1 LRNANGLRA
10 LGVGAALVAL
20 GVLGVAGAASGSSAK
35 AKDDVA
41 KFSMERQGKKIF
53 FEGPGSVESGAKL
66 KVENNTNPRIIG
78 PHTFSIVERTA
89 LPKGLEEKRECAR
102 FQRICRRIA
111 EVHEAD
117 VQTGQVDAPN
127 VDNGKKGW
135 DKATTHKAD
144 GDTWFTQRRGD
155 KESRE
160 VSASGGENLW
170 FICAVHPQMQTKV
183 EVRG

>member
-1 LRNANGLRA
+1 LSKASSLRA

-41 KFSMERQGKKIF
+41 KFSMERKGKKIF
-53 FEGPGSVESGAKL
+53 FEGPDSVESGAKL

-78 PHTFSIVERTA
+78 PHTFSVVERSA
-89 LPKGLEEKRECAR
+89 LPKGLEEKRECGR
-102 FQRICRRIA
+102 LQRICGEIA
-111 EVHEAD
+111 QAHEAD
-117 VQTGQVDAPN
+117 PQTGQVGEPN
-127 VDNGKKGW
+127 VDEGKKGW
-135 DKATTHKAD
+135 DKPTTHKSF
-144 GDTWFTQRRGD
+144 GDSWFTQKNGER
-155 KESRE
+155 ESRE
-160 VSASGGENLW
+160 VSADGGENLW

>member
-1 LRNANGLRA
+1 LRNANELRA

-41 KFSMERQGKKIF
+41 KFSMERKGKKIF
-53 FEGPGSVESGAKL
+53 FEGPDSVETGAKL
-66 KVENNTNPRIIG
+66 KIENNTNPRIIG

-102 FQRICRRIA
+102 FQRICGRIGEA
-111 EVHEAD
+111 HEVD
-117 VQTGQVDAPN
+117 LQTGQVGEPN

-135 DKATTHKAD
+135 DKATTHKTF
-144 GDTWFTQRRGD
+144 GDTWVTQRKGA

-160 VSASGGENLW
+160 VSADGGENLW
-170 FICAVHPQMQTKV
+170 FICAVHPQMQVKV